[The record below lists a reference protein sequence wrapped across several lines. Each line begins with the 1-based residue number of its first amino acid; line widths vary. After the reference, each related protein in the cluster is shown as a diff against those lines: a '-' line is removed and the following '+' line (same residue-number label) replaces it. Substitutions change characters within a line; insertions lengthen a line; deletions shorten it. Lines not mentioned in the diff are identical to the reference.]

1 MAVFVEK
8 SFVRTMLTTLTE
20 VGKRAG
26 AVKSAT
32 ESVGVSGVLNAAM
45 SRSAG
50 VWIDA
55 TYSSRISCQ
64 YLTERSSSEAKRRS
78 IRFETVITSA
88 SAPRLA
94 SGYGS

>member
-45 SRSAG
+45 LRSAR
-50 VWIDA
+50 V
-55 TYSSRISCQ
+55 
-64 YLTERSSSEAKRRS
+64 
-78 IRFETVITSA
+78 
-88 SAPRLA
+88 
-94 SGYGS
+94 

>member
-8 SFVRTMLTTLTE
+8 SFVRTTLTE